1 MSTLETPYTRKL
13 FSSRWIFILAAIG
26 SAAGLGNLWRFPYL
40 AYENGGAAF
49 VVAYLICALLL
60 GFPLLIL
67 ENGLGQITGK
77 AAPAALATV
86 GSKGSFRW
94 IGWVAI
100 LNMFTVV
107 TFYMVI
113 SGWVISYVTYA
124 PTLKWG
130 NDTIN
135 FFIRHIQQSSNI
147 ESAGKVVPAVF
158 LGALAV
164 YAMTYFAIRKGTSGI
179 ARIAL
184 WITPIPF
191 LFLIILA
198 INSLSLQGS
207 SEGLRFFLVPDWSQ
221 LLKLKVWFIAVS
233 QAFFSLSIGTATMFA
248 LGSLLKR
255 KENVKHSCLF
265 IIFGDLAV
273 SLISGIAIFGVLGYI
288 AQLKGL
294 PVQSV
299 VDSGFGLAFIVL
311 PEALSLLPF
320 GKSIFATLFFVALF
334 TLAFTS
340 IVAQMESILGGLMN
354 IELKIKRSTYL
365 LIISVLAL
373 LIGISYMRTNGI
385 YVMDIV
391 TYFLNYSILGTALMQ
406 TIIVGWIYN
415 AEKLRTTLNQASN
428 ANITPFFDFSLKYFI
443 PVILLTLILHQ
454 AINDLTGRYENFSL
468 EYLITYGIGTLVLIL
483 IFGVAISH
491 FDHSRKKLSK
501 SITFR
506 D

>member
-1 MSTLETPYTRKL
+1 MSALETPYTRKL

-49 VVAYLICALLL
+49 VAAYLICALLL

-67 ENGLGQITGK
+67 ENGLGQTTGK

-86 GSKGSFRW
+86 NSKGSFRW

-100 LNMFTVV
+100 LNMFVLV

-124 PTLKWG
+124 PTLEWG
-130 NDTIN
+130 KDSVN
-135 FFIRHIQQSSNI
+135 FFIRHLQQSPNI
-147 ESAGKVVPAVF
+147 ESAGKIVPAVV

-164 YAMTYFAIRKGTSGI
+164 YGLTYFAIRKGTSGI
-179 ARIAL
+179 ARVAV

-191 LFLIILA
+191 FFLIILA
-198 INSLSLQGS
+198 LNSLSLPGA
-207 SEGLRFFLVPDWSQ
+207 SEGLRFFLLPDWSQ

-255 KENVKHSCLF
+255 NENVKSSCLL

-273 SLISGIAIFGVLGYI
+273 SLISGIAIFGVLGYM
-288 AQLKGL
+288 AHLKGL
-294 PVQSV
+294 PIQSV
-299 VDSGFGLAFIVL
+299 VESGFGLAFIVL

-320 GKSIFATLFFVALF
+320 GNNIFATLFFVALF

-354 IELKIKRSTYL
+354 IDLKIKRGTYL
-365 LIISVLAL
+365 LIISILAL
-373 LIGISYMRTNGI
+373 LIGIPYMRTNGI

-391 TYFLNYSILGTALMQ
+391 GYFLNYGILGTAFMQ
-406 TIIVGWIYN
+406 TIVVGWIYN
-415 AEKLRTTLNQASN
+415 AEKLRTTLNQASG
-428 ANITPFFDFSLKYFI
+428 ANISPFFDLSLKYII
-443 PVILLTLILHQ
+443 PVILMTLILHQ
-454 AINDLTGRYENFSL
+454 AINDLTARYENFSL
-468 EYLITYGIGTLVLIL
+468 GYLITYGIGTLVFILVFGIL
-483 IFGVAISH
+483 ISY
-491 FDHSRKKLSK
+491 FDHSRKKLSQ
-501 SITFR
+501 SIAFR